1 MSDTHYTLIAC
12 IPSLTAFNR
21 GTIKSSSGNENT
33 YVQTM
38 LQSKSFII
46 SKCWYLF
53 HRSTKTYWPVHNNLD
68 VQMN

>member
-46 SKCWYLF
+46 SKLS